1 LCVRACVCLTVCAC
15 ACVCVCVR
23 VCACVCVCV
32 RVCACVCACVLSLP
46 PPAAPF
52 RRGPS
57 AQSVAPWPGLGR
69 SWVSFE
75 VGPEQLDGT
84 AEDVVRWEVTQWD
97 VTDTL

>member
-1 LCVRACVCLTVCAC
+1 MCM
-15 ACVCVCVR
+15 CVCVR

-32 RVCACVCACVLSLP
+32 PDCVYVRVCACAYVCVCVCVLSLP

-97 VTDTL
+97 VTDTM

>member
-1 LCVRACVCLTVCAC
+1 M
-15 ACVCVCVR
+15 CVCVR

-32 RVCACVCACVLSLP
+32 PDCVYVRVCACAYVCVCVCVLSLP

-97 VTDTL
+97 VTDTM